1 MLVEALLRLIVAQE
15 AYAQAEADSEKSEAE
30 HSAPKS
36 RKGRRRWPK
45 RLNAYRTTFI
55 PAQWQAL
62 MQAEGDFAETQTAL
76 AAVRAA
82 AMGDL
87 QTMIAA
93 AELYDGIELCRINP
107 GADRARRGGLL
118 RQDNERGAVMNC
130 GISEEAKRAI
140 ANGTRRRAADRLDRD
155 GCHSMDAVRR
165 RVRAP
170 PGKGTC
176 SRPIMPS

>member
-1 MLVEALLRLIVAQE
+1 
-15 AYAQAEADSEKSEAE
+15 
-30 HSAPKS
+30 
-36 RKGRRRWPK
+36 
-45 RLNAYRTTFI
+45 
-55 PAQWQAL
+55 

-93 AELYDGIELCRINP
+93 AEFYDGIELCRINRAP
-107 GADRARRGGLL
+107 TARRGGLL
-118 RQDNERGAVMNC
+118 RQDNERGAVMNS

-165 RVRAP
+165 RVRALP
-170 PGKGTC
+170 QGKEPAAGRLCQADAADDQGGEGRTA
-176 SRPIMPS
+176 

>member
-1 MLVEALLRLIVAQE
+1 V
-15 AYAQAEADSEKSEAE
+15 EAE

-45 RLNAYRTTFI
+45 RLNAYRKTFI

-62 MQAEGDFAETQTAL
+62 MQAEADFADTQTAL
-76 AAVRAA
+76 VAVRAA

-93 AELYDGIELCRINP
+93 AELYDGIELCRIN
-107 GADRARRGGLL
+107 RAPTARAVVAYFAKTARG
-118 RQDNERGAVMNC
+118 GAVMNS

-155 GCHSMDAVRR
+155 GCHSMDVVRR
-165 RVRAP
+165 RVRALP
-170 PGKGTC
+170 QERNLQPGRLCQADAADDQGGEGRTA
-176 SRPIMPS
+176 